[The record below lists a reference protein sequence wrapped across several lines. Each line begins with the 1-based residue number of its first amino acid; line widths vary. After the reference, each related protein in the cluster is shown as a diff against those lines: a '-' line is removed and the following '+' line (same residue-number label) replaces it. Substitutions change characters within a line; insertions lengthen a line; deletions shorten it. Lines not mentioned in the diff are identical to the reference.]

1 MITEERKSFSNASS
15 ENNDNNIVASVL
27 AKPLVDVSTGLFL
40 LRLILAIV
48 FIAHG
53 GQKVFG
59 WFGGHGLEGTATF
72 MATLGI
78 PKFLSYIASLTE
90 FFGGV
95 ALLFGVLT
103 RPAALGLAI
112 TMIVGIVKAHLSGG
126 FFAPNGFEYALTL
139 AFIAVAVFLLGAGKY
154 SVDEKLFNK

>member
-1 MITEERKSFSNASS
+1 MIAEERKNYSNVNSVEEKQASS
-15 ENNDNNIVASVL
+15 ILV
-27 AKPLVDVSTGLFL
+27 KPLVDLSTGLFL

-59 WFGGHGLEGTATF
+59 LFGGYGLEGTANF

-90 FFGGV
+90 FFG
-95 ALLFGVLT
+95 ALAVLIGLLT

-112 TMIVGIVKAHLSGG
+112 TMIVGILKAHLAGG

-139 AFIAVAVFLLGAGKY
+139 AFIATTVFLLGAGKY
-154 SVDEKLFNK
+154 SVDEKLFKK